1 MVSAGSYGIGTL
13 NKSNG
18 TLTNKSTLTVS
29 NFNQSNGTTTN
40 SGNLTIGNANLGG
53 TLNSTGTLNLTGNV
67 VTRGNLTS
75 TGNLNNRGNWTETN
89 RYTIAANLNNSGSVN
104 FQNGFEF
111 SNGRL
116 TSSGTVQTNNVFD
129 VFDSIGETGQQD
141 LNYVGLGSSVPQE
154 VKTSLTDFFLKYL
167 PGKLAQNLISHA
179 SFTGGKVVVT
189 GVELTQTQADD
200 LKKAF
205 KDKFFLLGVQQE
217 TALPSASDEVLS

>member
-75 TGNLNNRGNWTETN
+75 TGNLNNRAIGQKPIVIQLQPTL
-89 RYTIAANLNNSGSVN
+89 TIPVALI
-104 FQNGFEF
+104 F
-111 SNGRL
+111 R
-116 TSSGTVQTNNVFD
+116 TDSS
-129 VFDSIGETGQQD
+129 
-141 LNYVGLGSSVPQE
+141 
-154 VKTSLTDFFLKYL
+154 
-167 PGKLAQNLISHA
+167 
-179 SFTGGKVVVT
+179 
-189 GVELTQTQADD
+189 
-200 LKKAF
+200 
-205 KDKFFLLGVQQE
+205 
-217 TALPSASDEVLS
+217 SAMDA

>member
-1 MVSAGSYGIGTL
+1 M
-13 NKSNG
+13 
-18 TLTNKSTLTVS
+18 
-29 NFNQSNGTTTN
+29 
-40 SGNLTIGNANLGG
+40 
-53 TLNSTGTLNLTGNV
+53 
-67 VTRGNLTS
+67 
-75 TGNLNNRGNWTETN
+75 
-89 RYTIAANLNNSGSVN
+89 
-104 FQNGFEF
+104 
-111 SNGRL
+111 
-116 TSSGTVQTNNVFD
+116 NNVFD

>member
-1 MVSAGSYGIGTL
+1 MVSAGSYGIRTL

-75 TGNLNNRGNWTETN
+75 TGNLNNQGNWTETN

-116 TSSGTVQTNNVFD
+116 TSSGTVKR
-129 VFDSIGETGQQD
+129 IM
-141 LNYVGLGSSVPQE
+141 
-154 VKTSLTDFFLKYL
+154 SLTF
-167 PGKLAQNLISHA
+167 S
-179 SFTGGKVVVT
+179 
-189 GVELTQTQADD
+189 
-200 LKKAF
+200 
-205 KDKFFLLGVQQE
+205 
-217 TALPSASDEVLS
+217 TALEKLDSRTSIMSGLVLPFRRKLKQVLQTFPEIFTWQACPELNQSRLVYGWKSGCHRSGTHSNTS

>member
-111 SNGRL
+111 GNGRL

-141 LNYVGLGSSVPQE
+141 LHYVGLGSSVPQE

-179 SFTGGKVVVT
+179 SFTGGKVIVT

-205 KDKFFLLGVQQE
+205 KDKFFLQSSNVSTSTVEGRC
-217 TALPSASDEVLS
+217 